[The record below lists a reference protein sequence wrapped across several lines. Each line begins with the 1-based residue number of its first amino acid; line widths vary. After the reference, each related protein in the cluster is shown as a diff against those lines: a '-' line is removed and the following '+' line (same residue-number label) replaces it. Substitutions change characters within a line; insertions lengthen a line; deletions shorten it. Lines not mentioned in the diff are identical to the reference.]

1 MVILVHFH
9 KFTKPSF
16 NNKTKSLK
24 LTKIKKIN
32 SKFIRSTDKRYDFYF
47 KAFQFCTSIFFY
59 KYCIFCV
66 LKSFLNNGIVWQ
78 KCTFHFVWEMLF
90 SSQSNSK
97 KGIDLGRKKIVW
109 KIMKKLFSWTIFVML
124 LLQLVFYK
132 KYKKI
137 LKTMKNLLIVL
148 WSWYRM
154 KLIEL
159 NDSARS

>member
-24 LTKIKKIN
+24 LTKTKKSTTN
-32 SKFIRSTDKRYDFYF
+32 SFALLTNVMIFTLKLFSFVHPFSFTF
-47 KAFQFCTSIFFY
+47 FFY

-124 LLQLVFYK
+124 LLQLVFLQK
-132 KYKKI
+132 
-137 LKTMKNLLIVL
+137 V
-148 WSWYRM
+148 
-154 KLIEL
+154 
-159 NDSARS
+159 